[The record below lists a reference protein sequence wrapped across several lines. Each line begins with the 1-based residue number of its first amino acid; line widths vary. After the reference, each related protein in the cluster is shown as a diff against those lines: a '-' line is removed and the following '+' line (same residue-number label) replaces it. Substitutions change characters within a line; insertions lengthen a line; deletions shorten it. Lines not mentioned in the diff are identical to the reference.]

1 MIIWGPVK
9 NALLHLS
16 WYFLYAALCAVGIVL
31 VLLVMGASLAALGSV
46 AASVLFSAWAVGMV
60 PATLRVLRWAHRPVL
75 VAVGVAGISAAVL
88 VGMILLHGTGEGATA
103 ESQLV
108 RAMTEGR
115 VETGRIYQG
124 ERYSVLVEAVT
135 GSELRS
141 VVVTDHTEEIEQR
154 ITVYSEGYWD
164 RLNGELILPD
174 GPEIDLNTLK
184 GFGLPVMPPA
194 VRTTVSDV
202 LRLVETAALLWSAP
216 VPFVAPDSVPPAA
229 QSLLSPVLTV
239 LMLTLLLTAVW
250 TPLRLT
256 RWPLLNVVAGLAYLR
271 LVVALPA
278 ATDQLVRVETVTR
291 RLPEISRAELV
302 VLVGGL
308 VLLVLALLAIVRPS
322 LASWRHNMHFQETS
336 A

>member
-1 MIIWGPVK
+1 MK
-9 NALLHLS
+9 NSLLHLS
-16 WYFLYAALCAVGIVL
+16 WYFIYAALCAVVIVS
-31 VLLVMGASLAALGSV
+31 VMLVMGASLVALGSV
-46 AASVLFSAWAVGMV
+46 AALVLFSAWAVGMV
-60 PATLRVLRWAHRPVL
+60 PATLRVLRRGRRPVL
-75 VAVGVAGISAAVL
+75 VAVGVAGFTAAML
-88 VGMILLHGTGEGATA
+88 VGTVLLHGTGVAATA
-103 ESQLV
+103 ESQV
-108 RAMTEGR
+108 VWAMTEGR

-124 ERYSVLVEAVT
+124 EQYSVLVDAVT

-141 VVVTDHTEEIEQR
+141 VVVTDHTETVEQR
-154 ITVYSEGYWD
+154 ITTYPEGYWD
-164 RLNGELILPD
+164 RFNGELILPD

-184 GFGLPVMPPA
+184 GFGLPEMPPA

-216 VPFVAPDSVPPAA
+216 VPFLSPDSLPPPV

-278 ATDQLVRVETVTR
+278 VTDQLMRLELVARW
-291 RLPEISRAELV
+291 LPEMSRAELV
-302 VLVGGL
+302 MLVGGL
-308 VLLVLALLAIVRPS
+308 VFLVLALLAVLRPS
-322 LASWRHNMHFQETS
+322 LASWRHNMHFQES
-336 A
+336 GA